1 MIRHIVLFKLLD
13 IKSEEEKS
21 EKTNRIIQCF
31 GNLKSSIST
40 IQHLEVK
47 RNEGNNPAAYDIG
60 IYAEYASWK
69 DLDSYSQ
76 HPAHQQAIKHCKQIA
91 KEKAV
96 IDYEIE

>member
-21 EKTNRIIQCF
+21 EKINRIIQCF
-31 GNLKSSIST
+31 GNLQSSISS

-47 RNEGNNPAAYDIG
+47 KNEGKNPAAYDVG
-60 IYAEYASWK
+60 IYAEYASWD
-69 DLDSYSQ
+69 DLRNYTR
-76 HPAHQQAIKHCKQIA
+76 HPAHQQAIKQCMQIA

-96 IDYEIE
+96 MDYETE